1 MDKFEGR
8 ITSSGFESGDR
19 VVIGDWAQSP
29 LGPFTNIMWAQP
41 DGKRVLLSPSKAH
54 ADYVSELY
62 NFEEISIVDIEVQ
75 RQKRGIDVSAGPL
88 SVSYRWKRGM
98 SIPLIRPRWFIA
110 TIENFFAGL
119 LYGTKTHG
127 LTCNG
132 LREWY
137 CIRGI
142 SSLRS
147 AKATH
152 EGGDL
157 GEMRPFE
164 VTACFGFSEP
174 PKKPSSVRVRSMIE
188 SDDERRV

>member
-19 VVIGDWAQSP
+19 IVIGDWAQSP

-62 NFEEISIVDIEVQ
+62 HFEEISIVDIDVQ
-75 RQKRGIDVSAGPL
+75 RQKRGIDVSAGSL

-110 TIENFFAGL
+110 TIENFFARL
-119 LYGTKTHG
+119 LYGTKTYG

-142 SSLRS
+142 SSLSS
-147 AKATH
+147 AKAKSFT
-152 EGGDL
+152 
-157 GEMRPFE
+157 
-164 VTACFGFSEP
+164 
-174 PKKPSSVRVRSMIE
+174 
-188 SDDERRV
+188 